1 VYREEEQRTEFVCVR
16 VIVVVV
22 VVVVVVVERL

>member
-22 VVVVVVVERL
+22 VVVVVERL

>member
-1 VYREEEQRTEFVCVR
+1 MR

-22 VVVVVVVERL
+22 VVVVVGCGEVVLWIGSGWRGF